1 MKNSKDYLLY
11 LVSDSRFEG
20 SKSMYDQI
28 EDAIKNGV
36 TMLQFRDKSLNDEEF
51 LKMAIK
57 LRELTKKYNVPFI
70 INDKVD
76 LAIRCGADG
85 VHIGRSDMSI
95 KEAREKLG
103 EEIFI
108 GTSVATVD
116 EALKAQGQGANYVGV
131 GAMFGTTT
139 KSDTRS
145 VTADTL
151 KDICTAINIPA
162 VAIGGVNEL
171 NVGTLSGTGVSGV
184 AVVSAI
190 LGKSDIVSATRELRK
205 TCEELFL

>member
-11 LVSDSRFEG
+11 LVSDSRFAG
-20 SKSMYDQI
+20 SQSMYDKI

-36 TMLQFRDKSLNDEEF
+36 SMLQFRDKNLSDEDFLN
-51 LKMAIK
+51 MAIK
-57 LRELTKKYNVPFI
+57 LRELTNKYNVPLI
-70 INDKVD
+70 INDKVEV
-76 LAIRCGADG
+76 AIKCGADG

-103 EEIFI
+103 GEIFI
-108 GTSVATVD
+108 GSSVATVD
-116 EALKAQGQGANYVGV
+116 EALKAQEQGANYVGV

-145 VTADTL
+145 VTTDTL

-171 NVGTLSGTGVSGV
+171 NIEKLRGTGVSGV

-190 LGKSDIVSATRELRK
+190 LAKSDIAGATRELRRNLLDVVK
-205 TCEELFL
+205 